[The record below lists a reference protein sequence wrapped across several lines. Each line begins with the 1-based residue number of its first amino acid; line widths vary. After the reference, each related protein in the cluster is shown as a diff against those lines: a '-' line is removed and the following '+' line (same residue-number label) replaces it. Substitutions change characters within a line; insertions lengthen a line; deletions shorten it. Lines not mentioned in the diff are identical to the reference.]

1 MTTLCAA
8 RLGSAIFSRRSYSS
22 RASPGTLLARRIN
35 SPISGKIPSRSIKM
49 RIAGF
54 GWRVGLAGYQAVE
67 FLAIED
73 QLKINKKVKPAPWF

>member
-1 MTTLCAA
+1 VRSPAGIGDLQSPLLFFPSFA
-8 RLGSAIFSRRSYSS
+8 RHSFGPANKFADLR
-22 RASPGTLLARRIN
+22 
-35 SPISGKIPSRSIKM
+35 KDPSRSIKM